1 MKSLAVQPAEAP
13 IARMWQSVIK
23 RLALLLTT
31 AFAAETCN
39 MAIKNVNYALLGV
52 GGVGSALVDAIA
64 GARDHH
70 LKTYGVKLTACLV
83 ADSSGALVAKGGLD
97 DAALRGAVA
106 AKAKGEKVSS
116 LEGAIAAADVAAAV
130 AGLGPGTV
138 VVDCSATDATVPL
151 LISAV
156 TGGQKV
162 VSANKKPFS
171 GPQADYD
178 ALCGQPRFVDR
189 VRHESSVGAGLPA
202 IAALQRLV
210 MANDPVKKI
219 SGTFSGTLGYV
230 MTGLQEGRAFSEVVL
245 DAKEKGFTE
254 PDPRDDLGGVDVARK
269 ALILARG
276 LGWRLEMADVDVT
289 PLYPPEL
296 AALSVP
302 DFLAA
307 LPGLDA
313 GFKAKADAA
322 AAAGEALR
330 YAANVEDGK
339 LTVGLASVALASPL
353 GSLSGTDNLVE
364 YYTQWYDPSPL
375 VVRGAGA
382 GAGTTAAGVLAD
394 MLELAFTP

>member
-116 LEGAIAAADVAAAV
+116 LEGAIAAADVADAV

-178 ALCGQPRFVDR
+178 ALCG
-189 VRHESSVGAGLPA
+189 PA
-202 IAALQRLV
+202 SRGRGDFRDIL
-210 MANDPVKKI
+210 
-219 SGTFSGTLGYV
+219 
-230 MTGLQEGRAFSEVVL
+230 TGKMMNNLH
-245 DAKEKGFTE
+245 
-254 PDPRDDLGGVDVARK
+254 
-269 ALILARG
+269 
-276 LGWRLEMADVDVT
+276 
-289 PLYPPEL
+289 
-296 AALSVP
+296 
-302 DFLAA
+302 
-307 LPGLDA
+307 
-313 GFKAKADAA
+313 
-322 AAAGEALR
+322 R
-330 YAANVEDGK
+330 YA
-339 LTVGLASVALASPL
+339 
-353 GSLSGTDNLVE
+353 
-364 YYTQWYDPSPL
+364 W
-375 VVRGAGA
+375 
-382 GAGTTAAGVLAD
+382 
-394 MLELAFTP
+394 